1 MNYFIQPLGIAL
13 VDGVLAHDTD
23 HGSCIKSNP
32 TGADHPLPLAPP
44 QHSGLRR
51 VFRVGPGLHAGILV
65 LRALGLGELAQSLS
79 LVRSSRLVLSKPRRG
94 FPAGH
99 VGTAVSVRVRVMSTS
114 KRK

>member
-23 HGSCIKSNP
+23 HGSCSQSNP

-51 VFRVGPGLHAGILV
+51 VFGPGLHTGLV
-65 LRALGLGELAQSLS
+65 VLSALGLGELAQSRLS
-79 LVRSSRLVLSKPRRG
+79 LGRSSRLVLSRPRRG

-99 VGTAVSVRVRVMSTS
+99 VGTAVSVRVRIMSTS